1 MQRNRIM
8 KPITR
13 VAQANP
19 TFGIKD
25 CRSNGNTIPP
35 KAHPV
40 AAIPVALPRRR
51 LKKWP
56 IAAMEGVKSREVPTP
71 PLIPKT
77 TIKCQYSKQVSSERL
92 FTRIGDN
99 DLCKPR
105 ARTWKLQ
112 RKRFQGEQANEV
124 HRHRISVQCRCRK
137 QTQGRHIPR
146 KSNQFD
152 LDHRMR
158 VGLEMYRPERWPT
171 CWRCRGRRR
180 EHTRSLGQ
188 RAMPEGR
195 PRGKCTL

>member
-1 MQRNRIM
+1 MRKLPRTVIANVGCERILKLGCGDLAARDRGRLDLMRRLAMMQRNRIM

-56 IAAMEGVKSREVPTP
+56 IAAMEGVKRREVPTP
-71 PLIPKT
+71 PLMPKT
-77 TIKCQYSKQVSSERL
+77 TMKCQYSKQVSSERL
-92 FTRIGDN
+92 FTRIRDN
-99 DLCKPR
+99 DFYKPR

-112 RKRFQGEQANEV
+112 RKRFQG
-124 HRHRISVQCRCRK
+124 
-137 QTQGRHIPR
+137 G
-146 KSNQFD
+146 
-152 LDHRMR
+152 
-158 VGLEMYRPERWPT
+158 
-171 CWRCRGRRR
+171 
-180 EHTRSLGQ
+180 
-188 RAMPEGR
+188 
-195 PRGKCTL
+195 